1 MPPHSQQKHKVQ
13 YQMASDAVTKEI
25 KLAWNLSASTA
36 EQYGLS
42 LGSGLRIYVDDQAGR
57 LVLER
62 RYPEFSLE
70 GTRSIPLPA
79 ESILTLQ
86 IFIDCSSVEIF
97 VNEGYACL
105 SSRIYPQPGCAYY
118 HCLHITAQPCYRRPD
133 TGVCENHLKYETIIF
148 LVINSLS
155 VHHNDF
161 KARAITKK

>member
-105 SSRIYPQPGCAYY
+105 SSRIYPQPGQRELSLFA
-118 HCLHITAQPCYRRPD
+118 LQ
-133 TGVCENHLKYETIIF
+133 GVAL
-148 LVINSLS
+148 L
-155 VHHNDF
+155 
-161 KARAITKK
+161 